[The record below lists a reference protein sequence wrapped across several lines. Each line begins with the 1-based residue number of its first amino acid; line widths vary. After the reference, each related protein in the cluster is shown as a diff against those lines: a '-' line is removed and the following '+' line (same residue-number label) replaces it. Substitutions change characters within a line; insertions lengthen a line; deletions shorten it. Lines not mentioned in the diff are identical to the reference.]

1 MTTVNSYS
9 ILRGMKSRVLT
20 KRQTQIFDFIL
31 SNIDKFG
38 YPPSIPEVQRRFS
51 FKSPNAVQ
59 SHFDALERKGYVSR
73 RPHKSRGIEVLVHTA
88 QKENNDNNVST
99 IPIVGDISAGSP
111 VFAQENIEGELAV
124 DRSLVK
130 DPKGV
135 FALRVKGNSM
145 IDAGILEGDH
155 VVVRQQQSAEEGD
168 IIVALIEDE
177 ATVKKFYKDKSV
189 NRIILQPA
197 NKNMEPIYVD
207 LSYNNFMILGKVIG
221 VIRKI

>member
-1 MTTVNSYS
+1 
-9 ILRGMKSRVLT
+9 MKSTVLT

-38 YPPSIPEVQRRFS
+38 YPPSIPEVQKRFS

-88 QKENNDNNVST
+88 QKENNNNNVST
-99 IPIVGDISAGSP
+99 IPIVGNISAGNP
-111 VFAQENIEGELAV
+111 ILAQENIEGELAV
-124 DRSLVK
+124 DKSLVK
-130 DPKGV
+130 NPTGV
-135 FALRVKGNSM
+135 FALKVKGDSM
-145 IDAGILEGDH
+145 IEAGILDGDH

-168 IIVALIEDE
+168 IIVALIEDK
-177 ATVKKFYKDKSV
+177 ATVKKFYMDKSS
-189 NRIILQPA
+189 NRVILRPA
-197 NKNMEPIYVD
+197 NENMEPIYVD
-207 LSYNNFMILGKVIG
+207 LSYNNFMILGKVTG

>member
-1 MTTVNSYS
+1 MQ
-9 ILRGMKSRVLT
+9 SRVLT

-38 YPPSIPEVQRRFS
+38 YPPSIPEVQKRFS

-88 QKENNDNNVST
+88 QKENNNNNVST
-99 IPIVGDISAGSP
+99 IPIVGNISAGNP
-111 VFAQENIEGELAV
+111 ILAQENIEGELAV
-124 DRSLVK
+124 DKSLVK
-130 DPKGV
+130 NPTGV
-135 FALRVKGNSM
+135 FALKVKGDSM
-145 IDAGILEGDH
+145 IEAGILDGDH

-168 IIVALIEDE
+168 IIVALIEDK
-177 ATVKKFYKDKSV
+177 ATVKKFYMDKSS
-189 NRIILQPA
+189 NRVILRPA
-197 NKNMEPIYVD
+197 NENMEPIYVD
-207 LSYNNFMILGKVIG
+207 LSYNNFMILGKVTG

>member
-1 MTTVNSYS
+1 
-9 ILRGMKSRVLT
+9 MKSRVLT

-38 YPPSIPEVQRRFS
+38 YPPSIPEVQKRFS

-73 RPHKSRGIEVLVHTA
+73 RPHKSRGIEVLVHTT
-88 QKENNDNNVST
+88 QKENNNSTT
-99 IPIVGDISAGSP
+99 IPILGNISAGNP
-111 VFAQENIEGELAV
+111 ILAQENIEGELVV
-124 DRSLVK
+124 DKSLAK
-130 DPKGV
+130 NPAGV
-135 FALRVKGNSM
+135 FVLKVKGDSM
-145 IDAGILEGDH
+145 IEAGILEGDH

-168 IIVALIEDE
+168 IIAALIEDE
-177 ATVKKFYKDKSV
+177 ATVKKFYKDKSA
-189 NRIILQPA
+189 NRIVLQPA

-207 LSYNNFMILGKVIG
+207 LSYNNFMILGKVTG